1 MNTKNILVQKISQK
15 VNTNHTTT
23 THYNNQGK
31 IHDTILTKYP
41 HPTRPNTTKYVQI
54 L

>member
-1 MNTKNILVQKISQK
+1 MNTKNILVQKYHKK

-23 THYNNQGK
+23 IYYNNQGK
-31 IHDTILTKYP
+31 IHDTIPTKSP